1 MPTPDL
7 IIKSVAAALKVK
19 ARAGKTTKR
28 EVVGLVMRKLE
39 TAPGKFSHATMMMA
53 LQALIDGEVSRQF
66 KMGLTEH
73 EARFRMPAATPSE
86 IVAALGK
93 IPRWTAISD
102 GTDAV
107 WVPSLQA
114 TPEHW
119 FANASL
125 KEKKAMQT
133 QAKANASVD
142 IGRFLAMNKF
152 ASLAEAMA
160 KGV

>member
-19 ARAGKTTKR
+19 ARVGKTTKR
-28 EVVGLVMRKLE
+28 EVVALVMRKLE
-39 TAPGKFSHATMMMA
+39 TTPGKFSHATMMMA
-53 LQALIDGEVSRQF
+53 LQSLIDNEVSRQF

-73 EARFRMPAATPSE
+73 EARFRMPASTPSE

-93 IPRWTAISD
+93 VPRWIAIND
-102 GTDAV
+102 GMDAV

-119 FANASL
+119 FENAGL

-142 IGRFLAMNKF
+142 IGRFLHMNKF
-152 ASLAEAMA
+152 ASLAEAMT